1 MCGWL
6 STNALNLLL
15 CVACHVSRR
24 LWLLSTSL
32 ITAGFVVSGV
42 YTHPSGV
49 AFSNSPARVCTLP
62 ELRIRRE
69 EPQFVREDWSA
80 DRGAD
85 IPQLAQVAQAVLGES
100 LRLELRRQVA
110 RREVIAGEI
119 EIHSAGQAIAAFLR
133 DDVRHR
139 AAVGQLGRAAAQR
152 HRDFTGVRLRNAEKR
167 GRASLAADAADAGAV
182 NQVQAN
188 RAPARRG
195 SPCSSLRGR
204 RVYRRCLDR

>member
-6 STNALNLLL
+6 STNALNLLF
-15 CVACHVSRR
+15 CVACQVSRR
-24 LWLLSTSL
+24 FWLLSTSL
-32 ITAGFVVSGV
+32 ITAGRVLSGV

-62 ELRIRRE
+62 ELRNDAKNHNLSVSNR
-69 EPQFVREDWSA
+69 SA

-85 IPQLAQVAQAVLGES
+85 IPQLAQIAEAVLGES
-100 LRLELRRQVA
+100 LRLELGREVA
-110 RREVIAGEI
+110 GREVIAGVV

-133 DDVRHR
+133 DDVGHGS
-139 AAVGQLGRAAAQR
+139 AVGQLGRASTQR
-152 HRDFTGVRLRNAEKR
+152 DRDLPDVRLRNAEKR
-167 GRASLAADAADAGAV
+167 GRAAFAAHAANAGAV
-182 NQVQAN
+182 NQEQAN

-204 RVYRRCLDR
+204 PAYRRCLDR